1 MPCRAVVVLAA
12 VAVSCVLA
20 SCGVTDIPSPRRTV
34 TVTVDAPS
42 AGSSGTS
49 AATPTPVP
57 TASAASVTIP
67 TALAA
72 GPQRGAPKSFD
83 EAKRRIDAAKP
94 AAGVARPVPE
104 PQRQHRVPAQ
114 HRLQRCRVRGRAG
127 TRSPRPCPRSAGR
140 EDPKD
145 IGRIELGSSG
155 AVPVCNSDTIRLGS
169 EPKLGY
175 GARTEPSGTTAC
187 LSEEFGVT
195 CIDEAGR
202 HGFFLARDTF
212 VTF

>member
-1 MPCRAVVVLAA
+1 MPHRAVVVLAA

-20 SCGVTDIPSPRRTV
+20 SCGATDIPSPRRTV

-72 GPQRGAPKSFD
+72 GAQRGAPKSFD
-83 EAKRRIDAAKP
+83 EAKGRIDAAKP
-94 AAGVARPVPE
+94 AAGVGDRFQSPSGNIVCRRSTDSSAAACEV
-104 PQRQHRVPAQ
+104 AQ
-114 HRLQRCRVRGRAG
+114 GRIPPPLPTICHAG
-127 TRSPRPCPRSAGR
+127 GPT
-140 EDPKD
+140 D
-145 IGRIELGSSG
+145 IGRIELGASG

-169 EPKLGY
+169 EPKLAY
-175 GARTEPSGTTAC
+175 GSRTEPAGTTAC
-187 LSEEFGVT
+187 LSEEVGVT
-195 CIDEAGR
+195 CIDTAGR